1 MNIIQQPDPLSLSL
15 NLKEFLI
22 ASDSQVSFILRQG
35 DAEVLSQR
43 YDPPVQ
49 GYIVI
54 NLKDVIHG
62 RLSTVLKDFSEP
74 YEQPFLA
81 SDFIAVIDGTEVSFK
96 VIRGGVDRLADSATN
111 FLTQNFLTWQ
121 PSVKPVTYYS
131 PEFLTYYALVP
142 GTIKLRAYFTDDSG
156 TVTSQTDYTI
166 IDVLPNI
173 AYTIPLQYSMVAGW
187 LEHKLPSYYDV
198 WVENTTG
205 QRLTYIQRYYAE
217 DMRSEQEQWFL
228 FENSLG
234 GIDTFR
240 AYGNTTFNG
249 EHTHNLAEIDE
260 VSQEY
265 RIDTE
270 RKFQKNTGHLN
281 DDERKWLLDFFPSK
295 SKFYYTGSQFRQIVV
310 IESNVSYTDKELPS
324 NYTFTFKYAD
334 ARPLLNLLRTDVPAE
349 FLHITVP
356 SVGSFTVPPRL
367 AEFLRL
373 PLSEG
378 ALFPVQSPYSEEWGI
393 ATADSLVFFV
403 AEKLSIRA
411 GDSGDIGHKHNNI
424 DLLNLLSYKQNYL
437 YIADRKA
444 IVGYADKAEY
454 ANLAYDLDEGSPVFD
469 ILKDQLNR
477 CIRKDHPDSTLYPV
491 DFMGGLLINSKR
503 IDDVIRYYD
512 EDKPVA
518 TDANIYSAVQTD
530 QRIEDSLSGLDDR
543 YLRKDKEDTAH
554 KHITFE
560 EGVTVYQLAELM
572 NLDVKNLATIAKA
585 VVSILRSSK
594 FVDGFSGEG
603 YQIWQDIATGDW
615 NMTLDRLTVRKV
627 MTIYELVMQKIRS
640 VGGMVVVSAANGK
653 VKSVERIG
661 NNYLFT
667 FEDANTFQPDDLMRC
682 QVFSPS
688 GLKYYWVK
696 VSAVSGESVIVP
708 VSEFAGAVPTA
719 GDECVLMGNVTNK
732 RRQNLIIIS
741 ATEDGQPRFDCLNG
755 VKSKSFEGCLKVRV
769 GNLDGIGDSRFPADM
784 QPSGHGLYGNNCFLT
799 GVFVLANGKDV
810 LTMFSIMEG
819 MIRSEIS
826 TIRNEVNAADN
837 YLGNASFGADLSLW
851 SGTNDIR
858 LFSVNGRLLSFNNNF
873 YSDKRNFA
881 DIVMHEGKRVLRIK
895 NSSITQYNTDLA
907 RHPEFDS
914 KALTDEAGNPVT
926 VRIPRRFFIS
936 FSYMVTRPGILTVY
950 FENERVPGDPDL
962 FEDYEPIHHVEEL
975 STTEDFRK
983 MEISGMWN
991 GKGNFYLS
999 FTGDIYLYS
1008 LALTDNPLAEM
1019 EERFNMRFEATEEKI
1034 QANLEEI
1041 RKNGARLEEYHSEF
1055 LLTARNLQLQFTE
1068 DLSSAETRITE
1079 AYKSYVTV
1087 TAEKLEAGFKS
1098 DLGNAE
1104 KRITE
1109 AYGSAIEASAK
1120 GLRLEFT
1127 ADLTDMEKGIT
1138 EAYKSHVKFT
1148 AENLKA
1154 EFTTDLTDLRT
1165 GLTEAYNS
1173 AIEMSAKGL
1182 RTEFNSSID
1191 DLDGRLTSHT
1201 GSFHVTAEKIEGMV
1215 AATDNINNTIKTA
1228 GWITTTDGNRLWA
1241 AISTVNDISEEL
1253 TRHEGS
1259 FHVTADKI
1267 EGIVSDVTNINGRLI
1282 THTGSFHVTAEK
1294 IQSMV
1299 TATDNISNT
1308 IKTAGWITTAE
1319 GNTWWASKHTET
1331 AAANAAQ
1338 AAIDAANAAA
1348 GALSAAQNAASAAA
1362 NAQGKADSAYDK
1374 ASSNATAITQTN
1386 SSISAIAARFNPDGT
1401 LKEGAGWVT
1410 TTDAARLYARAES
1423 VNALGERVTVAEA
1436 SITTFITRDEA
1447 NNAIS
1452 SATIQADRINFT
1464 GKTIIN
1470 GKFVVDMD
1478 GNLILNDIIANNG
1491 VFSGALNASVFRTPF
1506 RTIRY
1511 EDTLSDGA
1519 GNRVYYI
1526 YLDEGSNLDIGGLMT
1541 TPDHEEYVYLPV
1553 SSASYGARVILY
1565 NSRPVYTRLG
1575 RPALVRNRMCE
1586 QFRNLPSNATQFRVD
1601 AGKMVHLTFVN
1612 ETSEDGS
1619 RKSSYWYVEDPEN
1632 CVGLVNA
1639 AYTKIYERF
1648 E

>member
-1 MNIIQQPDPLSLSL
+1 MPYYIDEENSNIIFEVDGDKVSL
-15 NLKEFLI
+15 
-22 ASDSQVSFILRQG
+22 
-35 DAEVLSQR
+35 
-43 YDPPVQ
+43 
-49 GYIVI
+49 
-54 NLKDVIHG
+54 
-62 RLSTVLKDFSEP
+62 
-74 YEQPFLA
+74 
-81 SDFIAVIDGTEVSFK
+81 K
-96 VIRGGVDRLADSATN
+96 VIEGGEGCAGNSIYLIQTN
-111 FLTQNFLTWQ
+111 D
-121 PSVKPVTYYS
+121 K
-131 PEFLTYYALVP
+131 
-142 GTIKLRAYFTDDSG
+142 
-156 TVTSQTDYTI
+156 
-166 IDVLPNI
+166 
-173 AYTIPLQYSMVAGW
+173 TIPT
-187 LEHKLPSYYDV
+187 D
-198 WVENTTG
+198 
-205 QRLTYIQRYYAE
+205 
-217 DMRSEQEQWFL
+217 
-228 FENSLG
+228 
-234 GIDTFR
+234 
-240 AYGNTTFNG
+240 
-249 EHTHNLAEIDE
+249 
-260 VSQEY
+260 
-265 RIDTE
+265 
-270 RKFQKNTGHLN
+270 KNTYSAKRIQG
-281 DDERKWLLDFFPSK
+281 
-295 SKFYYTGSQFRQIVV
+295 
-310 IESNVSYTDKELPS
+310 ELS
-324 NYTFTFKYAD
+324 
-334 ARPLLNLLRTDVPAE
+334 NLLRKDKEDSTDYLTG
-349 FLHITVP
+349 FNSGITIGSGKKQLLDIIRTTDTDAKP
-356 SVGSFTVPPRL
+356 SDTSV
-367 AEFLRL
+367 
-373 PLSEG
+373 
-378 ALFPVQSPYSEEWGI
+378 YSSLMSDRAFEE
-393 ATADSLVFFV
+393 
-403 AEKLSIRA
+403 
-411 GDSGDIGHKHNNI
+411 
-424 DLLNLLSYKQNYL
+424 
-437 YIADRKA
+437 
-444 IVGYADKAEY
+444 
-454 ANLAYDLDEGSPVFD
+454 LDA
-469 ILKDQLNR
+469 KY
-477 CIRKDHPDSTLYPV
+477 IRKNQPDSTLYPV

-503 IDDVIRYYD
+503 IGDIIRYYD

-518 TDANIYSAVQTD
+518 TDANIYSALQTD
-530 QRIEDSLSGLDDR
+530 QRIEDSLSELDDR

-667 FEDANTFQPDDLMRC
+667 FEDTNTFQPDDLMRC

-708 VSEFAGAVPTA
+708 VSEFAGAVPAA
-719 GDECVLMGNVTNK
+719 GDECVLMGNATNK
-732 RRQNLIIIS
+732 RRQSLIIIS

-826 TIRNEVNAADN
+826 AIRSEVNAADN

-907 RHPEFDS
+907 RHPEFES
-914 KALTDEAGNPVT
+914 EALTDEAGNPVT
-926 VRIPRRFFIS
+926 VKKPRRFFIS
-936 FSYMVTRPGILTVY
+936 FSYMVTRPGTLTVY
-950 FENERVPGDPDL
+950 FEDERVPGDPDL

-1201 GSFHVTAEKIEGMV
+1201 GSFHVTAEKI
-1215 AATDNINNTIKTA
+1215 
-1228 GWITTTDGNRLWA
+1228 
-1241 AISTVNDISEEL
+1241 
-1253 TRHEGS
+1253 
-1259 FHVTADKI
+1259 
-1267 EGIVSDVTNINGRLI
+1267 
-1282 THTGSFHVTAEK
+1282 
-1294 IQSMV
+1294 QSMV

-1319 GNTWWASKHTET
+1319 GNTWWASKNTET

-1338 AAIDAANAAA
+1338 AAIDAASAAA

-1362 NAQGKADSAYDK
+1362 NAQGKADTAYDK
-1374 ASSNATAITQTN
+1374 ATDTASALVQTN
-1386 SSISAIAARFNPDGT
+1386 ESLSAIAGRFDKDGH
-1401 LKEGAGWVT
+1401 LIEGTGWVT
-1410 TTDAARLYARAES
+1410 AAHGNTLWATKNTVDDLGRRVTDAESNITTTANNISALTRKFTFDADGNLTNISKSGLLTAADAATLYARAES

-1436 SITTFITRDEA
+1436 SVTTFITRDDA
-1447 NNAIS
+1447 NELIS

-1519 GNRVYYI
+1519 GNRMYYI

-1541 TPDHEEYVYLPV
+1541 VPDHEEYVYLPV

-1565 NSRPVYTRLG
+1565 NSRPAYTRLG
-1575 RPALVRNRMCE
+1575 SPALVRNRMCE

-1632 CVGLVNA
+1632 CVDLVNA

>member
-1 MNIIQQPDPLSLSL
+1 MWFISPFVPIFFRPTDDRYGVKSKYIQKFAPTDNILLEVICDNLDFPPVLKLNNVRTGFSTEIAWKSWIMNESRVLYYYTFSDLECDIYNIEIGGFKSEPFEIITDEKELGKSTLIKYTMRNNRMRLDGVFWIDGIQHTFEFRVPGGFKDDDRIFSVDNEQFVTPYGNIVEMYGMDSVQRVFTLGNEIGCPIWFAELL
-15 NLKEFLI
+15 NRILCCTHIYFEGVQYARKDSSIPEKTQLI
-22 ASDSQVSFILRQG
+22 AGMKSYVFKQNLQEVKDDLSVTFGEEGGGSTGGGSEGGGAGAGVDILR
-35 DAEVLSQR
+35 L
-43 YDPPVQ
+43 
-49 GYIVI
+49 I
-54 NLKDVIHG
+54 
-62 RLSTVLKDFSEP
+62 
-74 YEQPFLA
+74 
-81 SDFIAVIDGTEVSFK
+81 
-96 VIRGGVDRLADSATN
+96 
-111 FLTQNFLTWQ
+111 
-121 PSVKPVTYYS
+121 
-131 PEFLTYYALVP
+131 
-142 GTIKLRAYFTDDSG
+142 
-156 TVTSQTDYTI
+156 
-166 IDVLPNI
+166 
-173 AYTIPLQYSMVAGW
+173 
-187 LEHKLPSYYDV
+187 
-198 WVENTTG
+198 
-205 QRLTYIQRYYAE
+205 
-217 DMRSEQEQWFL
+217 
-228 FENSLG
+228 
-234 GIDTFR
+234 
-240 AYGNTTFNG
+240 
-249 EHTHNLAEIDE
+249 
-260 VSQEY
+260 
-265 RIDTE
+265 
-270 RKFQKNTGHLN
+270 
-281 DDERKWLLDFFPSK
+281 DDERKPTDNNVFSAARSIYEIKFYCEYYGKEYEKRFLRKDKEDSTDYLTGFNAGITIGCDKKQLLDIIRTTDTDTKPSD
-295 SKFYYTGSQFRQIVV
+295 TGVYSSLMSDRAFQ
-310 IESNVSYTDKELPS
+310 ELEDK
-324 NYTFTFKYAD
+324 Y
-334 ARPLLNLLRTDVPAE
+334 
-349 FLHITVP
+349 
-356 SVGSFTVPPRL
+356 
-367 AEFLRL
+367 
-373 PLSEG
+373 
-378 ALFPVQSPYSEEWGI
+378 
-393 ATADSLVFFV
+393 
-403 AEKLSIRA
+403 
-411 GDSGDIGHKHNNI
+411 
-424 DLLNLLSYKQNYL
+424 
-437 YIADRKA
+437 
-444 IVGYADKAEY
+444 
-454 ANLAYDLDEGSPVFD
+454 
-469 ILKDQLNR
+469 
-477 CIRKDHPDSTLYPV
+477 IRKDRADSTLYPV
-491 DFMGGLLINSKR
+491 DFMGGLSINSKR
-503 IDDVIRYYD
+503 IGDIIRYYD
-512 EDKPVA
+512 EKKPVS
-518 TDANIYSAVQTD
+518 TDANIYSALQTD
-530 QRIEDSLSGLDDR
+530 QRIEEEFEGLDDK

-667 FEDANTFQPDDLMRC
+667 FEDTNTFQADDLMRC
-682 QVFSPS
+682 QVFSPA

-696 VSAVSGESVIVP
+696 VASVSGESVIVP
-708 VSEFAGAVPTA
+708 VSEFSGAVPAA
-719 GDECVLMGNVTNK
+719 GDECVLMGNATNK

-755 VKSKSFEGCLKVRV
+755 VKSKTFEGCLKVRV

-826 TIRNEVNAADN
+826 TIRGEVNAADN

-895 NSSITQYNTDLA
+895 NSSITQYNSDLA

-914 KALTDEAGNPVT
+914 KTLTDETGNPVT
-926 VRIPRRFFIS
+926 VKTPRRFFIS
-936 FSYMVTRPGILTVY
+936 FSYMVTRPGTLSVF
-950 FENERVPGDPDL
+950 FEDEHIPGDPDL

-975 STTEDFRK
+975 STTKDFRK
-983 MEISGMWN
+983 MEISGLWN

-1019 EERFNMRFEATEEKI
+1019 EERFNLRFEATEEKI

-1079 AYKSYVTV
+1079 AYKSYVTL

-1138 EAYKSHVKFT
+1138 EAYKSHVKLT

-1154 EFTTDLTDLRT
+1154 EFTTDLTNLRT
-1165 GLTEAYNS
+1165 GLTEAYTA
-1173 AIEMSAKGL
+1173 AIEVSARGL
-1182 RTEFNSSID
+1182 RTDFDTSIKD
-1191 DLDGRLTSHT
+1191 ISGKLTSHT

-1215 AATDNINNTIKTA
+1215 TATDNINNTIKTA

-1241 AISTVNDISEEL
+1241 AISTVNGINGEL

-1319 GNTWWASKHTET
+1319 GNTWWASKNTET

-1348 GALSAAQNAASAAA
+1348 GALSAAQNAASAAT

-1374 ASSNATAITQTN
+1374 AVSNATAITQTN
-1386 SSISAIAARFNPDGT
+1386 SSISAIAARFDADGH
-1401 LKEGAGWVT
+1401 LIEGAGWVT
-1410 TTDAARLYARAES
+1410 TEHGSTLWAAKNTVDDLGRRVTDA
-1423 VNALGERVTVAEA
+1423 EA
-1436 SITTFITRDEA
+1436 KIEVSITEDDA
-1447 NNAIS
+1447 NNLIS
-1452 SATIQADRINFT
+1452 QATIQADRINFT

-1541 TPDHEEYVYLPV
+1541 VPSHEEYVYLPV

-1565 NSRPVYTRLG
+1565 NSRPAYTRLG
-1575 RPALVRNRMCE
+1575 SPAIVRNRMCE

-1632 CVGLVNA
+1632 CVDLVNA

>member
-1 MNIIQQPDPLSLSL
+1 MPYYIDEENSNIIFEVDGDKVSL
-15 NLKEFLI
+15 
-22 ASDSQVSFILRQG
+22 
-35 DAEVLSQR
+35 
-43 YDPPVQ
+43 
-49 GYIVI
+49 
-54 NLKDVIHG
+54 
-62 RLSTVLKDFSEP
+62 
-74 YEQPFLA
+74 
-81 SDFIAVIDGTEVSFK
+81 K
-96 VIRGGVDRLADSATN
+96 VIEGGEGCAGNSIYLIQTN
-111 FLTQNFLTWQ
+111 D
-121 PSVKPVTYYS
+121 K
-131 PEFLTYYALVP
+131 
-142 GTIKLRAYFTDDSG
+142 
-156 TVTSQTDYTI
+156 
-166 IDVLPNI
+166 
-173 AYTIPLQYSMVAGW
+173 TIPT
-187 LEHKLPSYYDV
+187 D
-198 WVENTTG
+198 
-205 QRLTYIQRYYAE
+205 
-217 DMRSEQEQWFL
+217 
-228 FENSLG
+228 
-234 GIDTFR
+234 
-240 AYGNTTFNG
+240 
-249 EHTHNLAEIDE
+249 
-260 VSQEY
+260 
-265 RIDTE
+265 
-270 RKFQKNTGHLN
+270 KNTYSAKRIQG
-281 DDERKWLLDFFPSK
+281 
-295 SKFYYTGSQFRQIVV
+295 
-310 IESNVSYTDKELPS
+310 ELS
-324 NYTFTFKYAD
+324 
-334 ARPLLNLLRTDVPAE
+334 NLLRKDKEDSTDYLTGFNAG
-349 FLHITVP
+349 ITIGNNKKQLLDIIRTTDTDTKP
-356 SVGSFTVPPRL
+356 SDTGV
-367 AEFLRL
+367 
-373 PLSEG
+373 
-378 ALFPVQSPYSEEWGI
+378 YS
-393 ATADSLVFFV
+393 SLM
-403 AEKLSIRA
+403 SDRA
-411 GDSGDIGHKHNNI
+411 FQE
-424 DLLNLLSYKQNYL
+424 LE
-437 YIADRKA
+437 
-444 IVGYADKAEY
+444 DKY
-454 ANLAYDLDEGSPVFD
+454 
-469 ILKDQLNR
+469 
-477 CIRKDHPDSTLYPV
+477 IRKDRADTTLYPV
-491 DFMGGLLINSKR
+491 DFTAGLSINSKR
-503 IDDVIRYYD
+503 IGDIIRYYD
-512 EDKPVA
+512 EKKPIA
-518 TDANIYSAVQTD
+518 TDANIYSALQTD
-530 QRIEDSLSGLDDR
+530 QRIEEEFEGLDDK

-667 FEDANTFQPDDLMRC
+667 FEDTNTFQADDLMRC

-696 VSAVSGESVIVP
+696 VASVSGESVIIP
-708 VSEFAGAVPTA
+708 VSEFSGAVPA
-719 GDECVLMGNVTNK
+719 PGDECVLMGNATNK

-769 GNLDGIGDSRFPADM
+769 GNLDGIGDSRFRVDM

-837 YLGNASFGADLSLW
+837 YLGNASFGANLSLW

-914 KALTDEAGNPVT
+914 KTVTDEAGNPVT
-926 VRIPRRFFIS
+926 VKTPRRFFIS
-936 FSYMVTRPGILTVY
+936 FSYMVTRPGTLSVF

-1019 EERFNMRFEATEEKI
+1019 EERFNMRFEATEKKI

-1319 GNTWWASKHTET
+1319 GNTWWASKNTET

-1348 GALSAAQNAASAAA
+1348 GALSAAQNAANAAA

-1374 ASSNATAITQTN
+1374 ATDTASALVQTN
-1386 SSISAIAARFNPDGT
+1386 ESLSAIAGKFDKDGH
-1401 LKEGAGWVT
+1401 LIEGTGWVT
-1410 TTDAARLYARAES
+1410 AAHGNTLWASKNTVDDLGRRVTDAESNITTTANNISALTRKFTFDADGNLTNISKSGLLTAADAATLYARAES

-1436 SITTFITRDEA
+1436 SITTFITRDDA
-1447 NNAIS
+1447 NELIS

-1519 GNRVYYI
+1519 GNRMYYI

-1541 TPDHEEYVYLPV
+1541 VPDHEEYVYLPV

-1565 NSRPVYTRLG
+1565 NSRPAYTRLG
-1575 RPALVRNRMCE
+1575 SPALVRNRMCE

-1632 CVGLVNA
+1632 CVDLVNA

>member
-1 MNIIQQPDPLSLSL
+1 MPYYIDEENSNIIFEVDGDKVSL
-15 NLKEFLI
+15 
-22 ASDSQVSFILRQG
+22 
-35 DAEVLSQR
+35 
-43 YDPPVQ
+43 
-49 GYIVI
+49 
-54 NLKDVIHG
+54 
-62 RLSTVLKDFSEP
+62 
-74 YEQPFLA
+74 
-81 SDFIAVIDGTEVSFK
+81 K
-96 VIRGGVDRLADSATN
+96 VIEGGEGCAGNSIYLIQTN
-111 FLTQNFLTWQ
+111 D
-121 PSVKPVTYYS
+121 K
-131 PEFLTYYALVP
+131 
-142 GTIKLRAYFTDDSG
+142 
-156 TVTSQTDYTI
+156 
-166 IDVLPNI
+166 
-173 AYTIPLQYSMVAGW
+173 TIPT
-187 LEHKLPSYYDV
+187 D
-198 WVENTTG
+198 
-205 QRLTYIQRYYAE
+205 
-217 DMRSEQEQWFL
+217 
-228 FENSLG
+228 
-234 GIDTFR
+234 
-240 AYGNTTFNG
+240 
-249 EHTHNLAEIDE
+249 
-260 VSQEY
+260 
-265 RIDTE
+265 
-270 RKFQKNTGHLN
+270 KNTYSAKRIQG
-281 DDERKWLLDFFPSK
+281 
-295 SKFYYTGSQFRQIVV
+295 
-310 IESNVSYTDKELPS
+310 ELS
-324 NYTFTFKYAD
+324 
-334 ARPLLNLLRTDVPAE
+334 NLLRKDKEDSTDYLTGFNAG
-349 FLHITVP
+349 ITIGNNKKQLLDIIRTTDTDTKP
-356 SVGSFTVPPRL
+356 SDTGV
-367 AEFLRL
+367 
-373 PLSEG
+373 
-378 ALFPVQSPYSEEWGI
+378 YS
-393 ATADSLVFFV
+393 SLM
-403 AEKLSIRA
+403 SDRA
-411 GDSGDIGHKHNNI
+411 FQE
-424 DLLNLLSYKQNYL
+424 LE
-437 YIADRKA
+437 
-444 IVGYADKAEY
+444 DKY
-454 ANLAYDLDEGSPVFD
+454 
-469 ILKDQLNR
+469 
-477 CIRKDHPDSTLYPV
+477 IRKDRADTTLYPV
-491 DFMGGLLINSKR
+491 DFTAGLSINSKR
-503 IDDVIRYYD
+503 IGDIIRYYD
-512 EDKPVA
+512 EKKPIA
-518 TDANIYSAVQTD
+518 TDANIYSALQTD
-530 QRIEDSLSGLDDR
+530 QRIEEEFEGLDDK

-627 MTIYELVMQKIRS
+627 MTIYELVMQKICS

-667 FEDANTFQPDDLMRC
+667 FEDTNTFQADDLMRC
-682 QVFSPS
+682 QVFSPA

-696 VSAVSGESVIVP
+696 VASVSGESVIVP
-708 VSEFAGAVPTA
+708 VSEFSGAVPAA
-719 GDECVLMGNVTNK
+719 GDECVLMGNATNK

-755 VKSKSFEGCLKVRV
+755 VKSKTFEGCLKVRV

-826 TIRNEVNAADN
+826 TIRGEVNAADN

-895 NSSITQYNTDLA
+895 NSSITQYNSDLA

-914 KALTDEAGNPVT
+914 KTLTDETGNPVT
-926 VRIPRRFFIS
+926 VKTPRRFFIS
-936 FSYMVTRPGILTVY
+936 FSYMVTRPGTLSVF
-950 FENERVPGDPDL
+950 FEDEHIPGDPDL

-983 MEISGMWN
+983 MEISGLWN

-1019 EERFNMRFEATEEKI
+1019 EERFNLRFEATEEKI

-1079 AYKSYVTV
+1079 AYKSYVTL

-1138 EAYKSHVKFT
+1138 EAYKSHVKLT

-1154 EFTTDLTDLRT
+1154 EFTTDLTNLRT
-1165 GLTEAYNS
+1165 GLTEAYTA
-1173 AIEMSAKGL
+1173 AIEVSARGL
-1182 RTEFNSSID
+1182 RTDFDTSIKD
-1191 DLDGRLTSHT
+1191 ISGKLTSHT
-1201 GSFHVTAEKIEGMV
+1201 GSFHVTAE
-1215 AATDNINNTIKTA
+1215 
-1228 GWITTTDGNRLWA
+1228 
-1241 AISTVNDISEEL
+1241 
-1253 TRHEGS
+1253 
-1259 FHVTADKI
+1259 KI

-1319 GNTWWASKHTET
+1319 GNTWWASKNTET

-1348 GALSAAQNAASAAA
+1348 GALSAAQNAASAAT

-1374 ASSNATAITQTN
+1374 AVSNATAITQTN
-1386 SSISAIAARFNPDGT
+1386 SSISAIAARFDADGH
-1401 LKEGAGWVT
+1401 LIEGAGWVT
-1410 TTDAARLYARAES
+1410 TEHGSTLWAAKNTVDDLGRRVTDA
-1423 VNALGERVTVAEA
+1423 EA
-1436 SITTFITRDEA
+1436 KIEVSITEDDA
-1447 NNAIS
+1447 NNLIS
-1452 SATIQADRINFT
+1452 QATIQADRINFT

-1541 TPDHEEYVYLPV
+1541 VPSHEEYVYLPV

-1565 NSRPVYTRLG
+1565 NSRPAYTRLG
-1575 RPALVRNRMCE
+1575 SPAIVRNRMCE

-1632 CVGLVNA
+1632 CVDLVNA